1 MLLQHV
7 PLPVVLP
14 GERFGALPRVV
25 APGLGAVELAGLEV
39 LVVDVPLQVRDRAK
53 TPLAP
58 RLLAGPRPVVIP
70 SVMAVMVLAFHTQ
83 RLGEGGDS
91 LELVE

>member
-14 GERFGALPRVV
+14 GEGFGALPRVV
-25 APGLGAVELAGLEV
+25 APGLGAVELARLEV
-39 LVVDVPLQVRDRAK
+39 LVIDVPLQVRDGAE

-70 SVMAVMVLAFHTQ
+70 PVMAAMVLALCIQ
-83 RLGEGGDS
+83 ILGEGG
-91 LELVE
+91 LT

>member
-14 GERFGALPRVV
+14 GEGFGALPRVV

-39 LVVDVPLQVRDRAK
+39 LVVDMTLQVRDGAE

-70 SVMAVMVLAFHTQ
+70 SVMAAMALALHTQ
-83 RLGEGGDS
+83 ILDEGGDS